1 MDTSETYIKM
11 RLAAAQWLGMGCKP
25 ETDIMAN
32 AGRDLSLD
40 SPLVLRIETY
50 KRISGDVWLDL
61 KGDYY
66 CDSDK
71 GACQL
76 ERQDQ
81 LQEMVE
87 INPAYKANLKRK
99 AAILALEFA
108 EYVQELPHNEIVDKS
123 TEQLWLAFVMKEK
136 YNKVWD
142 GEDWI

>member
-32 AGRDLSLD
+32 AGRDLSLG
-40 SPLVLRIETY
+40 SPLILRVETY

-66 CDSDK
+66 YDSGV

-76 ERQDQ
+76 EGQDQ
-81 LQEMVE
+81 LQEM
-87 INPAYKANLKRK
+87 INYFGLLDKLLKFAK
-99 AAILALEFA
+99 FAQDNIDPYFEEDKHEFT
-108 EYVQELPHNEIVDKS
+108 S
-123 TEQLWLAFVMKEK
+123 MEQLWLAFVMKEK
-136 YNKVWD
+136 YNKVWN
-142 GEDWI
+142 GEVWIEA